1 MYTEGKIVVSAMY
14 KFVNLEQFQ
23 ELKEPLQL
31 FMEQNDIWGE
41 KNMIA
46 SIENKELVILDIG
59 YLRLTGIGL

>member
-1 MYTEGKIVVSAMY
+1 MLY
-14 KFVNLEQFQ
+14 F
-23 ELKEPLQL
+23 QL

-41 KNMIA
+41 KNMIG